1 MPLSSDDESDDEE
14 RTVQYGIRQSRRN
27 TSHQYRD
34 SSSLDPSQRM
44 EQEVYYHAAE
54 DSIQHSF
61 QLMQLICTLNAIYQH
76 YRSIMSLYVSNVFF
90 ATIQSKLDG
99 LKKLIEYLLLIS
111 SFVTAHGEIAFLY
124 AEDLSI
130 FIRRRNRF
138 KPKRFRTIQDISR
151 GDCYLWFGIHPAKLE
166 RLFAH
171 WRIPDTFRTASRH
184 VYSGQEC
191 MIIFLYHLI
200 KGQPFTTIAHDVFG
214 GDPRDFS
221 KMCELMIDH
230 LYENFYNK
238 ISGTSLDEWLP
249 DYLDLCRELIHSA
262 LGNGAIWEVEYD
274 AHGQVVDENWIIH
287 HFEFDSFRIFGF
299 LDDMALPTSRPGT
312 SARKRFNFEH
322 DLQRPFYS
330 GYLRR
335 HGLKA
340 QVVWLPIG
348 IVGSVFVTEMRQNDN
363 GVQNMSGLNNYLLS
377 LLSGILIDGLFP
389 CLYCDGIFATLATIL
404 PRFTN
409 PTPAEHL
416 LNMRLSS
423 LREIIE
429 HVFGDHHNRF
439 GLFRVPDRLQ
449 LFNHGVRVRKMF
461 LVSFF
466 YFELLLLSRWD
477 EVPFLWTDSTY
488 SRRLYSTA

>member
-61 QLMQLICTLNAIYQH
+61 QLMQLICSLNAIYQH

-191 MIIFLYHLI
+191 LIIFLYHLI
-200 KGQPFTTIAHDVFG
+200 KGLGVGGVGVGGGTIRYLWLTVTTFIIMLLHPFIKTPTNITLG
-214 GDPRDFS
+214 LTR
-221 KMCELMIDH
+221 
-230 LYENFYNK
+230 NNK
-238 ISGTSLDEWLP
+238 
-249 DYLDLCRELIHSA
+249 
-262 LGNGAIWEVEYD
+262 VEYIF
-274 AHGQVVDENWIIH
+274 VV
-287 HFEFDSFRIFGF
+287 
-299 LDDMALPTSRPGT
+299 
-312 SARKRFNFEH
+312 
-322 DLQRPFYS
+322 
-330 GYLRR
+330 
-335 HGLKA
+335 
-340 QVVWLPIG
+340 VV
-348 IVGSVFVTEMRQNDN
+348 VVV
-363 GVQNMSGLNNYLLS
+363 
-377 LLSGILIDGLFP
+377 
-389 CLYCDGIFATLATIL
+389 
-404 PRFTN
+404 
-409 PTPAEHL
+409 
-416 LNMRLSS
+416 
-423 LREIIE
+423 
-429 HVFGDHHNRF
+429 
-439 GLFRVPDRLQ
+439 
-449 LFNHGVRVRKMF
+449 
-461 LVSFF
+461 
-466 YFELLLLSRWD
+466 
-477 EVPFLWTDSTY
+477 
-488 SRRLYSTA
+488 